1 MVYWL
6 TKKSYTI
13 SYTTPFNIGLPGVQT
28 LGIQTLLHQCPSRG
42 KVAPGLLPFRPLTAV
57 YDLAL
62 PPSHTGKNEKSLPYQ
77 TLTINLANLTQ
88 LLTTHR
94 LCHFRAS
101 SCQLQVR
108 HFSSLFWS
116 DDCDTSE
123 SQDHAPLKIA
133 EIRIR
138 CQRKSLLCGSSDVFW
153 EQPRV
158 VPAPL
163 DDTFPQLHSITICGL
178 GWIQDDSELGWN
190 SSFFG
195 SKDRCRSWNKRKRFK

>member
-13 SYTTPFNIGLPGVQT
+13 LYTTAFNIGLPGVQT

-42 KVAPGLLPFRPLTAV
+42 KVAPGLLPFRLLTTA

-62 PPSHTGKNEKSLPYQ
+62 PPSHTGKHEKSLPYQ

-108 HFSSLFWS
+108 HFSSLFLIWRLWYQWKPRS
-116 DDCDTSE
+116 CSTEDC
-123 SQDHAPLKIA
+123 
-133 EIRIR
+133 
-138 CQRKSLLCGSSDVFW
+138 
-153 EQPRV
+153 
-158 VPAPL
+158 
-163 DDTFPQLHSITICGL
+163 
-178 GWIQDDSELGWN
+178 WN
-190 SSFFG
+190 SNPLSTQVVTVWFFRRFLRITKG
-195 SKDRCRSWNKRKRFK
+195 CSSTFRRYIPSVTFNYHMRTRLNPRRFWTRMKLFFLWFERSLS

>member
-13 SYTTPFNIGLPGVQT
+13 LYTTPFNIGLPGVQT

-42 KVAPGLLPFRPLTAV
+42 KVAPGLLPFRLLTTA

-62 PPSHTGKNEKSLPYQ
+62 PPSHTGKHEKSLPYQ

-88 LLTTHR
+88 LLTT
-94 LCHFRAS
+94 FAYVTS
-101 SCQLQVR
+101 VR
-108 HFSSLFWS
+108 RHVNCKSGTSRHYFWS

-153 EQPRV
+153 E
-158 VPAPL
+158 
-163 DDTFPQLHSITICGL
+163 
-178 GWIQDDSELGWN
+178 
-190 SSFFG
+190 
-195 SKDRCRSWNKRKRFK
+195 